1 MTDTSLLTNPQQYP
15 PSKQLPSSLQR
26 LDTVIRKHY
35 PALLT
40 SVHAMLAVFASMAMK
55 GRTKP
60 LSLIFETPSGYGKTA
75 TLQMAFPK
83 DEDSPLAK
91 LVYRSDK
98 FTPRSFVSHAANVK
112 KEDMPKLDLLPKLEN
127 RVLITKE
134 LAPILRGRVEEL
146 QDNFSILISVL
157 DGKGFLSDSGM
168 HGQRGYDRSIL
179 FNWIGATTPL
189 PAATHRLMS
198 QLGTRLLFFEV
209 PAKPPTAEE
218 LKAYLRN
225 GDPDA
230 AERKCQSAVNI
241 FLASFFYDH
250 PISTIEPATMEFPD
264 ALQDELIR
272 WVSFL
277 VTARAEIRFENELPT
292 AALPTEGPWKV
303 ANYFKQLAF
312 GHALIHGRKVI
323 DESDLAFVGDVA
335 LSSTPGHLRSIIRA
349 LRTQPVVDSALAG
362 TLCGVSRP
370 TARKYLQELH
380 VLGIVTLAKGPG
392 DFDSYVVTL
401 REEYGWLRTYPE
413 SKVSV

>member
-1 MTDTSLLTNPQQYP
+1 
-15 PSKQLPSSLQR
+15 
-26 LDTVIRKHY
+26 
-35 PALLT
+35 
-40 SVHAMLAVFASMAMK
+40 MLAVFAAMSIK

-75 TLQMAFPK
+75 TLQMAFP
-83 DEDSPLAK
+83 DHEESLLAK

-127 RVLITKE
+127 KVLITKE

-168 HGQRGYDRSIL
+168 HGRRGYDRPIL

-209 PAKPPTAEE
+209 PAKPPTLEE

-225 GDPDA
+225 ADPDA
-230 AERKCQSAVNI
+230 AERDCQRAVNQ
-241 FLASFFYDH
+241 FLALFFVRN
-250 PISTIEPATMEFPD
+250 PIASIDPDSIEFPEQ
-264 ALQDELIR
+264 LQEELVR

-277 VTARAEIRFENELPT
+277 VTARAEIRFEDDKPI
-292 AALPTEGPWKV
+292 AASPTEGPWKV
-303 ANYFKQLAF
+303 VNYFKQLAF
-312 GHALIHGRKVI
+312 GHALIHGRRII
-323 DESDLAFVGDVA
+323 DASDIGFVGDVA
-335 LSSTPGHLRSIIRA
+335 ISSTPGHLRKIIRA
-349 LRTQPVVDSALAG
+349 LRTVESVDTAMA
-362 TLCGVSRP
+362 TRLCEVTAP
-370 TARKYLQELH
+370 TARNYLTELQL
-380 VLGIVTLAKGPG
+380 VGIAELTKGAA
-392 DFDSYVVTL
+392 DIYIASL
-401 REEYGWLRTYPE
+401 RDEYRWLRLHPE
-413 SKVSV
+413 NQMPL